1 MTSNDEVSQRRQQ
14 EINIKLCIICMDEDN
29 IVLKKHPCLIC
40 DKKAWFCCQECISK
54 LENCPI
60 CRTKLNINDDNNQN
74 DNNLDDRNC
83 FEKAVEKYNIFMS
96 NHQTINNILG
106 YIQGIVLTGVI
117 FFYLLYLGK
126 LLIYIFCTSRCDKEK
141 NSQSTKGCECYDLT
155 QVNNYWGDIMH
166 NFGGSLGAG
175 IMGHIVIIMVRKLN
189 CCSSNRRNN

>member
-74 DNNLDDRNC
+74 
-83 FEKAVEKYNIFMS
+83 
-96 NHQTINNILG
+96 INNILG

>member
-74 DNNLDDRNC
+74 DNNLDDRSC
-83 FEKAVEKYNIFMS
+83 FEKAVEKYNE
-96 NHQTINNILG
+96 
-106 YIQGIVLTGVI
+106 
-117 FFYLLYLGK
+117 LL
-126 LLIYIFCTSRCDKEK
+126 
-141 NSQSTKGCECYDLT
+141 
-155 QVNNYWGDIMH
+155 
-166 NFGGSLGAG
+166 NFSF
-175 IMGHIVIIMVRKLN
+175 
-189 CCSSNRRNN
+189 SS